1 MPSNGSRHNDDALGR
16 AESGNDE
23 DPGSRARGE
32 GEALAPER
40 EVSDDTGPGHNA
52 GQSSGQHAGP
62 RIRDLRASRGAGAS
76 AGTSAG
82 DDGHASEIPNI
93 YEGLSPDLTTGTGP
107 DEQATVLTKERD
119 ELLDALRR
127 TQADFENY
135 KKRIERQSAEQ
146 RDRANERIVERL
158 LPALDAFSLARSHL
172 GDEETSPEN
181 RALLQAAALLED
193 ALTKE
198 GLERIVADGVE
209 FDPSLH
215 EAVEHL
221 AADDDPDQAGP
232 GPTVAGVLRP
242 GYAWKGRVIRP
253 AMVRVRG

>member
-16 AESGNDE
+16 AESRNDE

-40 EVSDDTGPGHNA
+40 EASEDTGRGSRA
-52 GQSSGQHAGP
+52 GQSPGQHQGP
-62 RIRDLRASRGAGAS
+62 RIRDLRASRGS
-76 AGTSAG
+76 PG
-82 DDGHASEIPNI
+82 DGSGRDIPNI
-93 YEGLSPDLTTGTGP
+93 YEGLSPDLTTDNEP
-107 DEQATVLTKERD
+107 DEQFVVLTKERD
-119 ELLDALRR
+119 ELLDTLRR

-146 RDRANERIVERL
+146 RDRANERIVEGL

-172 GDEETSPEN
+172 GDAETSPEN
-181 RALLQAAALLED
+181 RALLQAAALFED

-198 GLERIVADGVE
+198 GLERIVADGVA

-221 AADDDPDQAGP
+221 ESDDDPDQVGS

-242 GYAWKGRVIRP
+242 GYVWKGRVIRP